1 MESCEFKKRFP
12 DLTEA
17 QVCDL
22 AELGK
27 SILSISKSGSLVL
40 SLLFIS
46 KEMLISESDIAEK
59 ARYCMSD
66 LMDLTR
72 CLVEYRY
79 SEA

>member
-12 DLTEA
+12 DLTEN

-22 AELGK
+22 AQLGK
-27 SILSISKSGSLVL
+27 SISSISNSLVL

-72 CLVEYRY
+72 YLVEYRY

>member
-1 MESCEFKKRFP
+1 MESDEFKRRFP
-12 DLTEA
+12 DLTED

-22 AELGK
+22 AQLGK
-27 SILSISKSGSLVL
+27 SILSISDSLVL

-46 KEMLISESDIAEK
+46 KEMLVSDSDIAEK
-59 ARYCMSD
+59 SRYCMSD

-72 CLVEYRY
+72 CLVECRY